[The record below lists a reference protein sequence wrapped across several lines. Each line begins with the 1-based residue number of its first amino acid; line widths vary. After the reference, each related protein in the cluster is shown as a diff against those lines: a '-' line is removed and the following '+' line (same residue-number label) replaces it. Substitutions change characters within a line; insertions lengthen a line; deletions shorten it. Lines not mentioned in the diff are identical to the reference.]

1 MRRSEVYPLN
11 LLLAEICDAEVPKDI
26 ARYAREK
33 KRIMILNG
41 WTPLEP
47 PIIPSRMTLQ
57 GIHWDAFSR
66 KTISIGAVARF
77 NEIDKRRLRVGV
89 LERGIRGRGIDTA

>member
-1 MRRSEVYPLN
+1 MG
-11 LLLAEICDAEVPKDI
+11 EVPNDI

-47 PIIPSRMTLQ
+47 PVIPSRITLQ
-57 GIHWDAFSR
+57 GIHCDAFSR

-77 NEIDKRRLRVGV
+77 NVIDKRRLRGGV